1 MRSLY
6 FNSTMMKEIC
16 ENELKYVTGGM
27 TKQECDQQTAYIKA
41 EIDRLNNES
50 AVDLNR
56 MNNPERHNSYEE
68 VIPLQGHKIAR
79 NARLEELGLELS
91 RLAGLCINPED

>member
-1 MRSLY
+1 
-6 FNSTMMKEIC
+6 MMKEIC
-16 ENELKYVTGGM
+16 ENELKYVTGGI

-56 MNNPERHNSYEE
+56 MNTPERLNTNEE
-68 VIPLQGHKIAR
+68 VIPLKDRVKAR
-79 NARLEELGLELS
+79 NARLKELGLELS
-91 RLAGLCINPED
+91 RLAGLCVNPED